1 MSIAYI
7 KDNVDYQKVIDEFIL
22 KIKQFETAAEKTILL
37 SQSATED
44 DGLNENFYTYA
55 LMHYLVPIMQ
65 TTFNKYHM
73 GLSIY
78 LMQGI
83 KHRNKESKNC
93 TKIFGNYHGNLC
105 KSTMN

>member
-44 DGLNENFYTYA
+44 DGSNENFYTHA

-73 GLSIY
+73 GLGIY
-78 LMQGI
+78 SMQGV
-83 KHRNKESKNC
+83 
-93 TKIFGNYHGNLC
+93 
-105 KSTMN
+105 